1 MEKSNKINFSLFNN
15 NIFSRQNNFLKVL
28 KGDLN
33 SLPEIEKNN
42 KYGLIFKTV
51 SYTQRDNKIQNNNL
65 YKKYQIPTIRSQ
77 YVLFSQINNQQIELD
92 SSDLSVEE
100 DEFKENNEI
109 NYNNVKFERKI
120 SKRLSTTIRRVSS
133 AEFMKPT
140 YLKGTK
146 SEVLSST
153 NPYIY
158 SDKKFHPFSFMTG
171 HYKYGFKNNKLKYP
185 SPTFLEN
192 ELWIKRPDL
201 TKKGILKGMIINNKK
216 GLILIDETMS
226 KKFRGIIGDL
236 LGQILKACFGRKISL
251 NVKLFE
257 PKSILQTITDYWC
270 YLPKFIPLANTTNIT
285 PIERMKIIM
294 AFGVSGLFLNAKQL
308 KPFNPLITE
317 TFQGIFESNENN
329 FIENTEVYCEQISNY
344 PTISRFLVRDS
355 KILMSGYY
363 DLSVGFENFGSKIV
377 TYTKGRTTILFKKI
391 NEEISYTMPDAKIL
405 NAISE
410 KDRSAYYINVMIFFD
425 IKNNLKGII
434 KFGENK
440 NIIHEI
446 KGIIFKFN
454 YPKNFK
460 IDYDY
465 EKSKALKININN
477 LKKNKEKIEILD
489 TIEGSWLGQFKSKNI
504 VYWDIDIDKP
514 YWIRPLKKCLPS
526 DGRFREDLIWLFRSF
541 YCSKNED
548 ERIRYENL
556 AQEWKLLIEKLQR
569 EEREMKE
576 EKNKLREKK
585 KK

>member
-1 MEKSNKINFSLFNN
+1 MENSNIFKTSLFNN

-28 KGDLN
+28 KGDIN
-33 SLPEIEKNN
+33 SLPEIEKDK
-42 KYGLIFKTV
+42 KYGFIFKTV
-51 SYTQRDNKIQNNNL
+51 SYTQRNNNNKNNNL
-65 YKKYQIPTIRSQ
+65 YKKYQIPNIKSQ
-77 YVLFSQINNQQIELD
+77 YVLFSQMNNKKIELD
-92 SSDLSVEE
+92 SSDISVEE
-100 DEFKENNEI
+100 EEEFKENNEI
-109 NYNNVKFERKI
+109 IKDIKFERKL
-120 SKRLSTTIRRVSS
+120 SKKLSTIRRVSS

-171 HYKYGFKNNKLKYP
+171 HFKYGFKKGKLKYP

-192 ELWIKRPDL
+192 ELWIKKPDL

-216 GLILIDETMS
+216 GLILVDETMS
-226 KKFRGIIGDL
+226 KKFKGIIGDL

-270 YLPKFIPLANTTNIT
+270 FLPKFIPLANTKDIT

-317 TFQGIFESNENN
+317 TFQGIFESDDNN
-329 FIENTEVYCEQISNY
+329 IENTEVYCEQISNY

-377 TYTKGRTTILFKKI
+377 TYTKGRTTILFKNI
-391 NEEISYTMPDAKIL
+391 NEEISYTMPDAKVL

-440 NIIHEI
+440 NMIHEI
-446 KGIIFKFN
+446 KGIIFKYN

-460 IDYDY
+460 IVYDT

-477 LKKNKEKIEILD
+477 LKKNNEKIEVLD
-489 TIEGSWLGQFKSKNI
+489 TIEGSWLGQVKSKNI
-504 VYWDIDIDKP
+504 VYWDIDVDKA